1 MIFSPHI
8 LIIGV
13 TLLGWGIKVH
23 WRPITRSTG
32 NGKKKT
38 IKCRNPMGNR
48 DVFNVASYQIP
59 RTAVS
64 SEMDDK
70 V

>member
-13 TLLGWGIKVH
+13 TSLGWGIKVH

-32 NGKKKT
+32 NGKKI
-38 IKCRNPMGNR
+38 IKCRNPKGNR
-48 DVFNVASYQIP
+48 DVFNVALYQIP
-59 RTAVS
+59 WTAVS
-64 SEMDDK
+64 SEMDDDK